1 MHKDLY
7 TLNNPTIKVGNDDH
21 SVEIPLKSF
30 LSIRDGESVRQ
41 ACPNLNKCDYE
52 FLERGQ
58 LPGRQEEYF
67 VEL

>member
-1 MHKDLY
+1 MHKNLV
-7 TLNNPTIKVGNDDH
+7 LLSNPKIQVGNDEH

-30 LSIRDGESVRQ
+30 LNIRDGESVRQ
-41 ACPNLNKCDYE
+41 ACPNLSKCDYE
-52 FLERGQ
+52 FLERGE